1 MKFDSTLISTSIS
14 SAQLRFYPFILACVL
29 AFSSCCLAGRYLAG
43 INVFKSSSSSASFTR
58 FTEAISAEGLF
69 LPTFSELY
77 QLALTAR
84 ESDRTLVI
92 IGGDS
97 IFYGLGQDRDNLWS
111 ESLKK
116 DLGDGYTVVNLAFR
130 GGGLLEGAWFVF
142 ESLAGKYE
150 DVVFVGNTWA
160 DRVVQAPLSASPY
173 FYIYQDGLNKGFL
186 KERPE
191 REHYIANTDFMQRRQ
206 ELSLPDQVL
215 GSRLDS
221 IFYFKDFW
229 NAASYSVLSSVWSKK
244 PGGGFPFQARSAY
257 ADTASIDLDCAA
269 KSDDFFLDL
278 IKKEYIVED
287 ERRWAKLAEAIG
299 ALSPTASL
307 RRRMLVVDVAPSPR
321 IVNRLSEKEKENLS
335 STRKRTAKVFRDAGY
350 PVLVVDAIGAD
361 GYIDGV
367 HLNAIGGSIL
377 AGQVSLELKRR
388 IKQELNR

>member
-1 MKFDSTLISTSIS
+1 MKFDPTSIS

-29 AFSSCCLAGRYLAG
+29 AFTSCCLAGRYLAG
-43 INVFKSSSSSASFTR
+43 TNVFKSSSAPFTR
-58 FTEAISAEGLF
+58 FTEAISAEGLY

-77 QLALTAR
+77 QLALAAR
-84 ESDRTLVI
+84 VSDRTLVI

-97 IFYGLGQDRDNLWS
+97 IFYGLGQDRDSLWS

-116 DLGDGYTVVNLAFR
+116 ELGDDYTVVNLAFR
-130 GGGLLEGAWFVF
+130 GGGLIEGAWFVF

-150 DVVFVGNTWA
+150 DIVFVGNTWA
-160 DRVVQAPLSASPY
+160 DRVVQAPLAASPY

-191 REHYIANTDFMQRRQ
+191 RERYLAKTDTLVRRQ
-206 ELSLPDQVL
+206 DFSLPDQIL

-244 PGGGFPFQARSAY
+244 PVGGFPFQARSAY
-257 ADTASIDLDCAA
+257 FDTASIDLDSA
-269 KSDDFFLDL
+269 KNSDDFFLDL

-299 ALSPTASL
+299 ALSPAASL

-321 IVNRLSEKEKENLS
+321 IVNRMSEQEKKNLS
-335 STRKRTAKVFRDAGY
+335 STRKRTARVYRDAGY
-350 PVLVVDAIGAD
+350 PVLEVDGIGAD

-377 AGQVSLELKRR
+377 AGQVGRELKRR
-388 IKQELNR
+388 TRQEINR